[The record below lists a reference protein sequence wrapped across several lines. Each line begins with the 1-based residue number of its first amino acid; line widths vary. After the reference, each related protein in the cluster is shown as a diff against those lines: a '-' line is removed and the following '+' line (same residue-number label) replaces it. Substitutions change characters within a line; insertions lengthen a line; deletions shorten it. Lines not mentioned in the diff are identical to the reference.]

1 MPVSVDEA
9 ELPSLDEFDLLLE
22 DKAFVDH
29 FNVFLSLP
37 VFGQQA
43 IYSFREKEFEFD
55 PPIRRRR
62 YFIHRRSVINW
73 LREERF
79 PYFRKTRLYAEY
91 LLCTRLREVGF
102 HVQDAHGKDQPETPE
117 VTRVFTVNL
126 LSHMVGTQLF
136 RQSMSGTNGERVY
149 NCWLDIE
156 ILKRTTD
163 PIRRRRQFQ
172 RINRLY
178 IADGGPQDLNGNKKN
193 LALYGKLNF
202 EILDK
207 NITELIGTL
216 SRLPFSDDVFSIDAE
231 DALVALQGHLLE
243 LLKGYWVPRHVL
255 HVLNTTSVEVLK
267 PLFSRCEGEDLSF
280 DEVDRMVRCRRMFPK
295 FVLAQPEGVPTEVF
309 ASVTEKDD
317 PRLPPPSPDF
327 SEPREVKP
335 EDLLMLWGGAPIKPP
350 EETTTEV
357 ESYSVSRPWSAVS
370 WADDDDGNGTVTPDS
385 PCREWTSPSRGDDF
399 DNSTRTPSGSSVS
412 NLLRETSSIEMSDNS
427 LSRMV
432 LSSITPKK
440 LGNMSLLLKT
450 YVLGRR
456 DHRTNPP
463 RVSNRIL
470 CALVSDNLAGFPF
483 LQFLQRK
490 NLILDINYLNFWEDV
505 RSYLRTDD
513 KLDSH
518 GNSSRKVM
526 ARKLAERYLLS
537 SDDEA
542 IFSEGLKMALLDT
555 LSRGDD
561 ESLLFSAHDI
571 VSSSLNISWKKYAKI
586 DRRKFVRAA
595 CGKRFMLFVNSL
607 QSPVPRVRVPT
618 GDTDPL
624 YFADARQ
631 RVQGKVD
638 SECSSDSSSP
648 LPPYDNVYV
657 KPLGEEHRTKALEQT
672 VISSVDGYTMNPT
685 CTVADLVYTVN
696 SNFGSLDLGPADI
709 VRQDHLRRLL
719 HPGKINISTIQVSK
733 KVLLPKIS
741 ISTSDNVHTGPR
753 GNRLVI
759 RRNGVILN
767 MPFKPRSFLE
777 VLTNSNHYEFFKRFL
792 AARKV
797 TVPLQFW
804 RAVEDLKETGNYKAR
819 QMKTNHIFRRFFGKQ
834 AKYGLNL
841 DCTDEVI
848 KQIPYMENVTAGM
861 MVCAQA
867 SIFRMM
873 ERKWFPGYLETF
885 PIDSEL
891 RESAPSMI
899 EVSQQDISPLM
910 MEWKPR
916 KKPQRKTF
924 HLWLGFVSVIRDFMR
939 SMRNQIEVQLFE
951 IYLKRELDRL
961 SSAEKLME
969 TREVNPRGRDL
980 NFDSPLSTMT
990 RVVLRNKVVV
1000 INKLPRDLQFWQEVN
1015 LFRQQ
1020 VDSVVQSGCY
1030 TKEDNDTLLEKVE
1043 AIVTCFL
1050 ASDVPPRVQ
1059 VNIPNDLAASIT
1071 ASIAIAGPQ
1080 RGLFHEACV
1089 LLFPILYHFWKKFS
1103 VEWLEKVD
1111 AHEML
1116 RRIEEEEMRE
1126 EYSSPHHGHATKIDY
1141 TKATVKDYKIQAH
1154 DDESMRIHFSISHGI
1169 RVMIPKPKGHFR
1181 PERKFEDESA
1191 IGDASVSPPK
1201 LGQFPSHHSGRNI
1214 PTETSKRRSSIRD
1227 TGSIGKEKDGSR
1239 SSAERE
1245 SPRVDVGKMKARRL
1259 SLLVESLN
1267 VQHGQPTST
1276 SPPRGS
1282 RFGRPMKTILDVVN
1296 VARTLGPDEQ
1306 ESFL

>member
-1 MPVSVDEA
+1 MSLPADEA

-79 PYFRKTRLYAEY
+79 PYFRNTRLYAEY

-102 HVQDAHGKDQPETPE
+102 HVQDAYGKDQPETPE

-126 LSHMVGTQLF
+126 LSHVAGTQLF

-178 IADGGPQDLNGNKKN
+178 IADGGSQDLNGNKKN
-193 LALYGKLNF
+193 LVLYGKLNF

-207 NITELIGTL
+207 NITELMGTL

-231 DALVALQGHLLE
+231 DALVALQGHLLD

-255 HVLNTTSVEVLK
+255 HVLNTTNVEVLK

-295 FVLAQPEGVPTEVF
+295 FVLAQPEAVPTEVF
-309 ASVTEKDD
+309 ASVTEWDD
-317 PRLPPPSPDF
+317 PRLPPPSPDL
-327 SEPREVKP
+327 SEPREVRP
-335 EDLLMLWGGAPIKPP
+335 DDLLMLWGGAPIKPP

-370 WADDDDGNGTVTPDS
+370 WADDDDGTDTPDS
-385 PCREWTSPSRGDDF
+385 PCREWNSPSRGDDF

-432 LSSITPKK
+432 LSSINPKK

-456 DHRTNPP
+456 DYRTNAP
-463 RVSNRIL
+463 RVSKRIL
-470 CALVSDNLAGFPF
+470 CALVSDNLAGYPF

-490 NLILDINYLNFWEDV
+490 NMTLDINYLNFWDDV
-505 RSYLRTDD
+505 RCYLRTDD
-513 KLDSH
+513 KVDSH
-518 GNSSRKVM
+518 GNSSKRVM

-555 LSRGDD
+555 LSSGDD

-624 YFADARQ
+624 YFGDARQ
-631 RVQGKVD
+631 RVHGKVD

-648 LPPYDNVYV
+648 VPPYDNVYV

-672 VISSVDGYTMNPT
+672 VLSSEDGFMMYPM
-685 CTVADLVYTVN
+685 CTVADLVHTVN

-719 HPGKINISTIQVSK
+719 SPGKIDISTIQVSR
-733 KVLLPKIS
+733 KVLLPDIY
-741 ISTSDNVHTGPR
+741 IPTSEMNVHNGPR

-767 MPFKPRSFLE
+767 TPFKPRSFLE
-777 VLTNSNHYEFFKRFL
+777 VLTNSNHYEYFKRFL

-834 AKYGLNL
+834 VKYGSNL
-841 DCTDEVI
+841 DCSDEVI
-848 KQIPYMENVTAGM
+848 KQIPYIENVTAGM

-891 RESAPSMI
+891 RDLAPSMI
-899 EVSQQDISPLM
+899 EVSQHDISPMM

-916 KKPQRKTF
+916 KKPVRKTF

-939 SMRNQIEVQLFE
+939 SMRSQVEVQLFE
-951 IYLKRELDRL
+951 IYLKRELVRL

-969 TREVNPRGRDL
+969 PREPNPRGRDL

-1000 INKLPRDLQFWQEVN
+1000 INKLPRDLLFWLEVN

-1020 VDSVVQSGCY
+1020 VDSVTQSGTY
-1030 TKEDNDTLLEKVE
+1030 SKEDNDMLLEKVE

-1050 ASDVPPRVQ
+1050 ASEVPPRVQ
-1059 VNIPNDLAASIT
+1059 K
-1071 ASIAIAGPQ
+1071 
-1080 RGLFHEACV
+1080 GLTQ
-1089 LLFPILYHFWKKFS
+1089 FS
-1103 VEWLEKVD
+1103 SEWLEKFD
-1111 AHEML
+1111 AREML
-1116 RRIEEEEMRE
+1116 RRILEEEMRD

-1141 TKATVKDYKIQAH
+1141 TKATVKDYKIQAN

-1169 RVMIPKPKGHFR
+1169 RVMVPKPKGHFR
-1181 PERKFEDESA
+1181 PERKFEESL
-1191 IGDASVSPPK
+1191 ASVSPQK
-1201 LGQFPSHHSGRNI
+1201 LGQFPSHHSGRNLH
-1214 PTETSKRRSSIRD
+1214 TETSKRRSSIRD
-1227 TGSIGKEKDGSR
+1227 TGSVEKEKEGSM

-1245 SPRVDVGKMKARRL
+1245 SPRADVGKMKARRL

-1267 VQHGQPTST
+1267 VQHGLPTST
-1276 SPPRGS
+1276 SPPRLS

-1296 VARTLGPDEQ
+1296 VARALGPEEQ